1 MEIRSTLAD
10 IEAVVS
16 VIGLIISDYPVIQQ
30 LALNLCSILCLEQ
43 SSCDQLVAND
53 GLNKLLLFV
62 ENQGKS
68 VHFII
73 RIIKLMLANFSS
85 SDWLTL
91 SIPQLEILN

>member
-1 MEIRSTLAD
+1 MPSSVSLGKHQEFSQEFLKIIFKNFSLAQDMEIRSTLAD

-62 ENQGKS
+62 ENQG
-68 VHFII
+68 
-73 RIIKLMLANFSS
+73 
-85 SDWLTL
+85 
-91 SIPQLEILN
+91 

>member
-1 MEIRSTLAD
+1 MPSSVSLGKHQEFYQECHTAIIFDIFSLAQDMEIRSTLAD
-10 IEAVVS
+10 SEAVVS

-62 ENQGKS
+62 ENQG
-68 VHFII
+68 
-73 RIIKLMLANFSS
+73 
-85 SDWLTL
+85 
-91 SIPQLEILN
+91 

>member
-10 IEAVVS
+10 IEAVLS

-68 VHFII
+68 TSWRQSARGCFQIGAYNLDSAVYE
-73 RIIKLMLANFSS
+73 N
-85 SDWLTL
+85 LTL
-91 SIPQLEILN
+91 

>member
-10 IEAVVS
+10 IEAVLS

-62 ENQGKS
+62 ENQGESTFRRVSES
-68 VHFII
+68 VF
-73 RIIKLMLANFSS
+73 KLV
-85 SDWLTL
+85 LTK
-91 SIPQLEILN
+91 

>member
-1 MEIRSTLAD
+1 MPHSKLLNFHKKFSLAQDMEIRSTLAD

-62 ENQGKS
+62 ENQG
-68 VHFII
+68 
-73 RIIKLMLANFSS
+73 
-85 SDWLTL
+85 
-91 SIPQLEILN
+91 

>member
-1 MEIRSTLAD
+1 MPSSVSLGKHQEFSQECRTAIIFEIFSLAQDMEIRSTLAD

-43 SSCDQLVAND
+43 SSRDQLVAND

-62 ENQGKS
+62 ENQG
-68 VHFII
+68 
-73 RIIKLMLANFSS
+73 
-85 SDWLTL
+85 
-91 SIPQLEILN
+91 

>member
-62 ENQGKS
+62 ENQGINVPIS
-68 VHFII
+68 
-73 RIIKLMLANFSS
+73 L
-85 SDWLTL
+85 
-91 SIPQLEILN
+91 

>member
-1 MEIRSTLAD
+1 MKIIFENFSLAQDMEIRSTLAD

-62 ENQGKS
+62 ENQG
-68 VHFII
+68 
-73 RIIKLMLANFSS
+73 
-85 SDWLTL
+85 
-91 SIPQLEILN
+91 

>member
-1 MEIRSTLAD
+1 MPSSVSLGKYQEFSQECHTAIIFEIFSLAQDMEIRSTLAD

-62 ENQGKS
+62 ENQG
-68 VHFII
+68 
-73 RIIKLMLANFSS
+73 
-85 SDWLTL
+85 
-91 SIPQLEILN
+91 